1 MNFCTE
7 RVGLVIPE
15 HTQMIFKEY
24 KYLYIYKCVYGA
36 LYKWKF
42 LRQRWVFVRYDKY
55 FYMFVRAKCSGS

>member
-24 KYLYIYKCVYGA
+24 KYLYIYINVYMVPCTNEN
-36 LYKWKF
+36 F
-42 LRQRWVFVRYDKY
+42 
-55 FYMFVRAKCSGS
+55 